1 MSCVRMIKVFAFGAI
16 LLGCVAPA
24 SVARAAQAAQD
35 NDQTLR
41 AMHDEMARSKARLEL
56 TIPGTQQPV
65 RPYYVEYRLLDLEV
79 REIVAQFGALLTTTR
94 ARNRYMNVEARVGSY
109 KLDSSN
115 FIGDESFRGFIG
127 SQGSVGIDRDYDSLR
142 QDLWIATDQA
152 FKQAVETYSRKEAYL
167 SSLARQSNIDDFSK
181 TSPIQQI
188 ESLVTP
194 DWGNRNWEQE
204 ARQSSATLRLFP
216 EVYESRV
223 TYYLVYATE
232 YLLTSEGTEIRANR
246 TYAAVEAGMDTLA
259 NDGMPLSHFYA
270 SYAPKPADLPSVD
283 AVRKGL
289 NVSASELMALR
300 AAPPAPDYTGPVLFE
315 ARAAAP
321 LLAQVLGP
329 AMNGSRPAL
338 AFQPVVEQML
348 SGLGGKSD
356 WSGRIGSRVLP
367 PAVSLV
373 DDPSARNFH
382 GAPLL
387 GGYAVDDEGVRAQ
400 KVTVVDKGNLTELL
414 MSRRPGPDSDSSN
427 GHGRSAFLGDAKAT
441 MSNLFF
447 NASETVSPGEL
458 KNKFLDEC
466 RSEQLE
472 YCIIVREMD
481 NPTISLLHQE
491 DFSGLLAS
499 FGGGAGTGDRLPLLV
514 YKVYPQDGR
523 EEIVRGA
530 RIIGLSTRALRS
542 LAGIGNDNFVYNY
555 MQSQNP
561 GFAGTALGAFGSAQ
575 SGLPA
580 SVVAPSLLFEEVEI
594 RGARGEPKRLPL
606 LPAPPL
612 SAAK

>member
-1 MSCVRMIKVFAFGAI
+1 MNPRRTLKIFTCAAI
-16 LLGCVAPA
+16 LI
-24 SVARAAQAAQD
+24 SVIPPTYSANAAQAPKD

-41 AMHDEMARSKARLEL
+41 AMRDEMARSKTRLEL
-56 TIPGTQQPV
+56 NIPGTQQPV
-65 RPYYVEYRLLDLEV
+65 RPYYVEYRLLDLDV
-79 REIVAQFGALLTTTR
+79 REIVAEFGTLLSTTSG
-94 ARNRYMNVEARVGSY
+94 RNRFMNVEARVGGY

-115 FIGDESFRGFIG
+115 FIGDEGFRGFIG

-152 FKQAVETYSRKEAYL
+152 FKQAVETYSRKQAYL

-181 TSPIQQI
+181 SDPIQQI
-188 ESLVTP
+188 EPLPTS

-204 ARQSSATLRLFP
+204 ARAASATLRLFP
-216 EVYESRV
+216 DIYESRV

-232 YLLTSEGTEIRANR
+232 YLLTSEGTEIRTNR
-246 TYAAVEAGMDTLA
+246 TYAAVEAGMNTLA
-259 NDGMPLSHFYA
+259 SDGMPLSHFYA
-270 SYAPKPADLPSVD
+270 SYAPRPADLPNVD

-300 AAPPAPDYTGPVLFE
+300 AARPAEDYTGPVLFE

-321 LLAQVLGP
+321 LLAEISGP

-338 AFQPVVEQML
+338 AFQPIVEQML

-356 WSGRIGSRVLP
+356 WTGRIGSRVLP
-367 PAVSLV
+367 ATVSLV
-373 DDPSARNFH
+373 DDPGAKDFH
-382 GAPLL
+382 GTPLL

-400 KVTVVDKGNLTELL
+400 KVTVVDKGNLKELL
-414 MSRRPGPDSDSSN
+414 MSRRPGPDSADSN
-427 GHGRSAFLGDAKAT
+427 GHGRSGFLGDAKPT

-447 NASETVSPGEL
+447 NASDTVSPVEL
-458 KNKFLDEC
+458 KKKFLDEC
-466 RSEQLE
+466 RSEKLE
-472 YCIIVREMD
+472 YCIVVRQMD
-481 NPTISLLHQE
+481 NPAISLLHQE
-491 DFSGLLAS
+491 DFSELLAS

-514 YKVYPQDGR
+514 YKVYPEDGR
-523 EEIVRGA
+523 EEIIRGA
-530 RIIGLSTRALRS
+530 RIIGVNTRALRN

-555 MQSQNP
+555 MQSANA

-575 SGLPA
+575 AGVPA
-580 SVVAPSLLFEEVEI
+580 AVVAPSLLFEELEV

>member
-1 MSCVRMIKVFAFGAI
+1 MSCVRSRRVFAYAAI
-16 LLGCVAPA
+16 LLACAAPA
-24 SVARAAQAAQD
+24 RVARAAQAAQD

-41 AMHDEMARSKARLEL
+41 AMRDEMARSKARLQL
-56 TIPGTQQPV
+56 IIPGTQQPV
-65 RPYYVEYRLLDLEV
+65 RPYYVEYRLLDLDF
-79 REIVAQFGALLTTTR
+79 REIVAEFGALVTTTR
-94 ARNRYMNVEARVGSY
+94 ARNRFMNVEARVGSY

-115 FIGDESFRGFIG
+115 FISDDAFRGFIG
-127 SQGSVGIDRDYDSLR
+127 SQGSVGIDGDYDSLR

-152 FKQAVETYSRKEAYL
+152 FKQAVETYSRKQAYL

-181 TSPIQQI
+181 TEPIQQI
-188 ESLVTP
+188 EPLVIP

-216 EVYESRV
+216 DIYESRL

-232 YLLTSEGTEIRANR
+232 YLLTSEGTEIRTNR
-246 TYAAVEAGMDTLA
+246 TYAAVEAGMGTLA

-270 SYAPKPADLPSVD
+270 SYAPKPADLPNVD
-283 AVRKGL
+283 AVRKRL

-300 AAPPAPDYTGPVLFE
+300 AAPPAQDYTGPVLFE

-329 AMNGSRPAL
+329 AMNGSRPPL

-367 PAVSLV
+367 PTVSIV
-373 DDPSARNFH
+373 DDPRAKDFH

-387 GGYAVDDEGVRAQ
+387 GGYAVDDEGVRAR

-414 MSRRPGPDSDSSN
+414 MSRRPGPDSDTSN
-427 GHGRSAFLGDAKAT
+427 GHGRLGFLGDAKPT

-447 NASETVSPGEL
+447 NASETVSPEEL
-458 KNKFLDEC
+458 KKKFLDEC
-466 RSEQLE
+466 RSEKLE

-481 NPTISLLHQE
+481 NPALSLLHQQ
-491 DFSGLLAS
+491 DFSELLGS
-499 FGGGAGTGDRLPLLV
+499 FGGGAGTGDRLPLLI

-523 EEIVRGA
+523 AEIIRGA
-530 RIIGLSTRALRS
+530 RIIGLNTRALRN

-555 MQSQNP
+555 MQSQSA

-580 SVVAPSLLFEEVEI
+580 SVVAPSLLFEELEV

>member
-1 MSCVRMIKVFAFGAI
+1 MSRVRMAKVFAWAAI
-16 LLGCVAPA
+16 LLACLAPA
-24 SVARAAQAAQD
+24 DVVRGAQAAQD

-41 AMHDEMARSKARLEL
+41 AMRDEMARSKARLEL
-56 TIPGTQQPV
+56 NIPGTQQPV
-65 RPYYVEYRLLDLEV
+65 RPYYVEYRLLDLDV
-79 REIVAQFGALLTTTR
+79 REIVAEFGTLVTTTR
-94 ARNRYMNVEARVGSY
+94 GRNRFMNVEARVGSY

-115 FIGDESFRGFIG
+115 FISDEGFRGFIG

-152 FKQAVETYSRKEAYL
+152 FKQAVETYSRKQAYL

-181 TSPIQQI
+181 SEPIQQI
-188 ESLVTP
+188 EPLVTP

-216 EVYESRV
+216 DIYESRV

-232 YLLTSEGTEIRANR
+232 YLLTSEGTEIRTNH
-246 TYAAVEAGMDTLA
+246 TYAAVEGGMDTLA
-259 NDGMPLSHFYA
+259 NDGMPLSHLYA
-270 SYAPKPADLPSVD
+270 SYAPKPVDLPSVD
-283 AVRKGL
+283 ALRKGL

-300 AAPPAPDYTGPVLFE
+300 AAPPAQDYTGPVLFE

-329 AMNGSRPAL
+329 AMNGSRPPL

-367 PAVSLV
+367 PTVSLV
-373 DDPSARNFH
+373 DDPRAKDFH
-382 GAPLL
+382 GTPLL

-414 MSRRPGPDSDSSN
+414 MSRRPGPDSNSSN
-427 GHGRSAFLGDAKAT
+427 GHGRSGFLGDAKAT

-447 NASETVSPGEL
+447 NASETLSPAEL
-458 KNKFLDEC
+458 KKKFLAEC
-466 RSEQLE
+466 RSEKLE
-472 YCIIVREMD
+472 YCIIVQEMD
-481 NPTISLLHQE
+481 NPALSLLHQE
-491 DFSGLLAS
+491 DFSELLAS

-523 EEIVRGA
+523 EELVRGA
-530 RIIGLSTRALRS
+530 RIVGLNTRALRN
-542 LAGIGNDNFVYNY
+542 LAGVGNDNFVYNY

-580 SVVAPSLLFEEVEI
+580 SVVAPSLLFEELEV